1 MNLTYFSPS
10 FIGLLCCFFLSGLPG
25 QFDIMVGNL
34 GSDLEDF
41 FLTVLHTLGVDQ
53 LYKKGDLQDQ
63 EMQDAAFVVMVSMR

>member
-1 MNLTYFSPS
+1 
-10 FIGLLCCFFLSGLPG
+10 
-25 QFDIMVGNL
+25 MVGNL